1 MKIDK
6 ILTYVIGTIGILM
19 IGTGIGYGLGTYKI
33 NSCKV
38 MTTSDAFKNKECR
51 EFYLG
56 R

>member
-1 MKIDK
+1 MKVDSV
-6 ILTYVIGTIGILM
+6 LTYLIGTIGILVICM
-19 IGTGIGYGLGTYKI
+19 GIGYGLGTYKI

-38 MTTSDAFKNKECR
+38 MTPSDAFKNKECR

>member
-38 MTTSDAFKNKECR
+38 MTPSDAFKNKECR

>member
-1 MKIDK
+1 MKIDN

-19 IGTGIGYGLGTYKI
+19 IGIGMGYILGTYKI

-38 MTTSDAFKNKECR
+38 MTPSDTFKNKECR

>member
-1 MKIDK
+1 MKIDNVF
-6 ILTYVIGTIGILM
+6 IYVIGIIGILM
-19 IGTGIGYGLGTYKI
+19 IGIGMGYILGTHKI

-38 MTTSDAFKNKECR
+38 MTPSDAFKNKECR